1 MTSLHEIFS
10 FVCGQQHSWVIGGEE
25 LPFCQRCT
33 GLYVGAVP
41 ALLVFLWFRPKPT
54 KGMLWTHGM
63 CLLLMVPFGYHLVAQ
78 TGEIRMLTGQL
89 FAIGLVYYLT
99 LLAADR
105 WPSLRELSSRGIAG
119 YFAAGLATL
128 FALQASVI
136 WGGPWTSAVLSWIGF
151 GGLLIYGLL
160 VVMNLMLLA
169 VAAWEFLRRRARYS
183 ET

>member
-10 FVCGQQHSWVIGGEE
+10 FVCGQQHNCIVGGEE

-41 ALLVFLWFRPKPT
+41 ALLAWFLFKPKPT
-54 KGMLWTHGM
+54 NRMLWTHGM
-63 CLLLMVPFGYHLVAQ
+63 CLLLMMPFGYHLVSQ
-78 TGEIRMLTGQL
+78 NGEVRMLTGQL

-105 WPSLRELSSRGIAG
+105 WPSLRELSPRGIAG

-128 FALQASVI
+128 FVLQASVL
-136 WGGPWTSAVLSWIGF
+136 WGGPRTNAVLSWMGF

-160 VVMNLMLLA
+160 LVMNLMFMA
-169 VAAWEFLRRRARYS
+169 VAAWEFVRRRAHYS